1 MRTGTD
7 RTSGAIR
14 WLYEW
19 IVELYA
25 RYVLIRCSRF
35 TNDRAVAEGMA
46 ACTLA
51 TTCLLAGELR
61 HVGQLS
67 LLADTMADVVGRDM
81 ARNDA
86 CASQETRPRA
96 GPLLAE
102 QQMQELAAALNRLDR
117 STREALILH
126 HVEGMATVTLAR
138 LLRRPAPDLSAEILQ
153 GENTLAEQLAAL
165 RAPEG
170 QTPGPDMRALLAALA
185 VGLDVGFARPIGP
198 WAFRYLLAAGPSL
211 RSPHLIPCGGLREN
225 T

>member
-1 MRTGTD
+1 MQTGTD
-7 RTSGAIR
+7 RASGAIR

-35 TNDRAVAEGMA
+35 TNDRAVAEDMA

-86 CASQETRPRA
+86 RAPQEARPRA

-102 QQMQELAAALNRLDR
+102 QSMQELAAALNQLDR
-117 STREALILH
+117 STREGLILH
-126 HVEGMATVTLAR
+126 HVEGTDTVTLAR
-138 LLRRPAPDLSAEILQ
+138 LLRRPPSQLAAEILQ
-153 GENTLAEQLAAL
+153 GETTLAEQLAAP
-165 RAPEG
+165 RAGAEG
-170 QTPGPDMRALLAALA
+170 TPGQDVPSLLAALA
-185 VGLDVGFARPIGP
+185 AGLDVGFARPIGP
-198 WAFRYLLAAGPSL
+198 WAFRYLLAAGCSL
-211 RSPHLIPCGGLREN
+211 HDARPTPCGGLRESG
-225 T
+225 